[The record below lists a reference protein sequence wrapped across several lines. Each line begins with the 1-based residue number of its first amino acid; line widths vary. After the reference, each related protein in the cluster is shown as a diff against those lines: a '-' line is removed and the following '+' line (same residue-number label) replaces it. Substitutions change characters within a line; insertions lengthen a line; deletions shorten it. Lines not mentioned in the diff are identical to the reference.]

1 LETDALTKVVFDV
14 LLVLTPVLVAVVAE
28 YVRRVLGTERLRRI
42 QEELA
47 TKQALALAAVR
58 FVEQVYHDLHG
69 EEKYQQAL
77 EWLSSRL
84 AQYGLKATP
93 EELRGLI
100 EAALRA
106 IKDEFGNDWAAPDP
120 AGQAGGLELTA

>member
-1 LETDALTKVVFDV
+1 MEADALSRAVFSA
-14 LLVLTPVLVAVVAE
+14 LLVLIPVLVAVVAE
-28 YVRRVLGTERLRRI
+28 YIRRVLGTERLRRI

-47 TKQALALAAVR
+47 AKQALALMAVR
-58 FVEQVYHDLHG
+58 FVEQFYRDLHG

-77 EWLSSRL
+77 EWLAGRL
-84 AQYGLKATP
+84 TQYGLKATP

-106 IKDEFGNDWAAPDP
+106 IKDEFGNDWAASGSEEQIDR
-120 AGQAGGLELTA
+120 LELTA